1 MLTIAGLRALAAS
14 WWKLPVGMLL
24 SAAICLPLGYCK
36 GERAAS
42 ARYDAARAVANV
54 ETVKVD
60 GAAKEIAANERRVD
74 DALVNEGKEK
84 LLDAVQSA
92 PPSVPDVARVALG
105 CARLRA
111 QGTDT
116 AAIPACR

>member
-1 MLTIAGLRALAAS
+1 MLGIIAWVKGNVLVIAIASALIFAAM
-14 WWKLPVGMLL
+14 VG
-24 SAAICLPLGYCK
+24 GYK
-36 GERAAS
+36 GGERAAT
-42 ARYDAARAVANV
+42 ARYDAARALANV

-74 DALVNEGKEK
+74 DTLVNEGKER

-92 PPSVPDVARVALG
+92 PESAPDAARVALG

>member
-1 MLTIAGLRALAAS
+1 MRSIWDWIVGARAAIITAI
-14 WWKLPVGMLL
+14 VCI
-24 SAAICLPLGYCK
+24 AICLPLGYCK
-36 GERAAS
+36 GERAAT
-42 ARYDAARAVANV
+42 ARYDAARALANV

-74 DALVNEGKEK
+74 DALVNGGKEK

-92 PPSVPDVARVALG
+92 PESAPDAARVALG

-116 AAIPACR
+116 TALPACR

>member
-1 MLTIAGLRALAAS
+1 MGSIIAWVSGARAAIITGI
-14 WWKLPVGMLL
+14 VCI
-24 SAAICLPLGYCK
+24 AICLPLGYYK
-36 GERAAS
+36 GERAAT
-42 ARYDAARAVANV
+42 ARYDAARALANV

-74 DALVNEGKEK
+74 DALVNEDKEK
-84 LLDAVQSA
+84 LLDAVQSTPESA
-92 PPSVPDVARVALG
+92 PDAARVALG